1 MDRRQAREK
10 VNQMDIKSIYHFTPS
25 KGKDMYICPLC
36 GSGTGPHHTGALKIR
51 EGDRGTQRI
60 KCHSGRGCFGDK
72 GEDVLG
78 ALRLLWGT
86 DENGVFSQLHIDV
99 DDSTAPR
106 PRATAR
112 EEFSPMEYQNQDRT
126 EQHTHGDI
134 HTDVY
139 TQEAGAEADYTAF
152 FAEAHKRI
160 AETDYH
166 RGLSLGTLNHF
177 NVGFDPAWRHPNV
190 SGAVPTSPRLIVPTS
205 PHSYLARDTR
215 KEIPEA
221 AAPYAK
227 SKVGKVRIF
236 NADAIQGAQQPIYIV
251 EGEIDAMS
259 IYEVGGEAVALGSTA
274 YVNRFLEGIHRA
286 PRQRFII
293 ALDNDKAGKEA
304 AQGLREGLKKKGATV
319 YTYNPCMGYK
329 DANDALQGDR
339 EAFAHAVKQGIENPA
354 LAEYEQ
360 QRPSAADRLQDF
372 IDGIAD
378 SVNTPCIPTGFSKLD
393 EALDG
398 GFYPSLTL
406 VGGLSSLGKTSLV
419 LQIAD
424 QVAASGIDVLYFSL
438 EMAEAELISKSVS
451 RHTLLEAQAKKLDV
465 RNAKSA
471 RGVTDGARYI
481 NYSRAERELINT
493 ALQAYGAYAKH
504 IRIIRSGLG
513 RTGVAEIREAVERH
527 IKVTG
532 SKPLVICDYLQII
545 RPSSDRMTD
554 KQAADEAVTELKN
567 LSADTST
574 AIIAIS
580 SLNRASY
587 KDAISM
593 EALKESGGL
602 EYGSDIVIGLQLVGA
617 GTKGFDPTE
626 AKKRNPRHVEA
637 VILKNRNGKVGDKVV
652 FDYYPLFN
660 FFVEA

>member
-1 MDRRQAREK
+1 MDRRQAREA
-10 VNQMDIKSIYHFTPS
+10 VNQMDITRLYTFMPS
-25 KGKDMYICPLC
+25 KGKDMYVCPIC
-36 GSGTGPHHTGALKIR
+36 GSGTGPSHTGALKIR

-99 DDSTAPR
+99 DDSQAPMQ
-106 PRATAR
+106 RATAR
-112 EEFSPMEYQNQDRT
+112 EDFSPMENQNPNKT
-126 EQHTHGDI
+126 EQHTHSDI

-139 TQEAGAEADYTAF
+139 TQSAEANYSAF
-152 FAEAHKRI
+152 YAEARKHI

-166 RGLSLGTLNHF
+166 RGLSLDTLNHF
-177 NVGFDPAWRHPNV
+177 NIGYAPAWRHPKAPE
-190 SGAVPTSPRLIVPTS
+190 AVPTSPRLIVPTS

-236 NADAIQGAQQPIYIV
+236 NAEAIQGAQQPIYIV

-259 IYEVGGEAVALGSTA
+259 IYDVGGEAVALGSTA
-274 YVNRFLEGIHRA
+274 YVNLFLEGIRRA
-286 PRQRFII
+286 PRQPFII
-293 ALDNDKAGKEA
+293 ALDNDEAGKDA
-304 AQGLREGLKKKGATV
+304 ANGLREGLKKKGATV
-319 YTYNPCMGYK
+319 YTYSPCMGYK

-339 EAFAHAVKQGIENPA
+339 EDFAQAVKRGADNPA

-360 QRPSAADRLQDF
+360 QHPSAADRLQDF

-393 EALDG
+393 EAIDG

-527 IKVTG
+527 IQATG
-532 SKPLVICDYLQII
+532 RKPLVICDYLQII

-567 LSADTST
+567 LSSDTST

-587 KDAISM
+587 KEAISM

-626 AKKRNPRHVEA
+626 AKKRNPRQVEA
-637 VILKNRNGKVGDKVV
+637 VILKNRNGKVGDKVA
-652 FDYYPLFN
+652 FDYHPLFN